1 MFRLSEI
8 VKDWKESGA
17 LQAHINLYGFWEEE
31 TFLTKSGDLGMV
43 LRAKGI
49 DYESLDHAN
58 RDHAVKRLEAA
69 LRTFDPRVRVYQAL
83 FKTNEPAIPHKQY
96 GNPLVKAA
104 IDQRMAYFASKA
116 DKLYSIDLYWIVL
129 IQGSYARTT
138 LWQAL
143 AKLPTDIGGSLR
155 DVRALFSQD
164 RQRTFLRAQIEHDH
178 LLLRQKVLSL
188 IGQLSDLVEI
198 QLLGA
203 EEAFRALRRFIN
215 FGPFKIMN
223 SCLHGSRYL
232 DFQLCDSEIE
242 AHRGYLQLDDYWVQV
257 LTLKELPSE
266 TRPLLLKELFEI
278 GTNFHVVTEWR
289 AIDNARARKQIAS
302 RRRHHHNTKTSFLS
316 NLEEKGNSGPKD
328 DLVDDSKQAAV
339 EELGECL
346 KAIGNDGKYFGE
358 FTLSVVLYDRQEAKV
373 REAIPEFQRVFTT
386 HDALLY
392 EERYNLLNALF
403 ATVPGN
409 HAFNLRKQEMLNT
422 NYADLSFLFTID
434 QGRQWN
440 DHLNSE
446 YLAVL
451 ETDHSTPYYVNLHD
465 QDIAHTLVLGYTGSG
480 KSFLLNFLIQNLQKY
495 EPLTYIFDLGGS
507 YESLTQI
514 FGGSYLNVGL
524 ESQTFTINP
533 FCLDPTRENLNFLYL
548 FAKVLIEGNGKY
560 ELTGQDEKALYAGV
574 ERMYKLEPDS
584 RTLSNFAS
592 MIGPLGERL
601 HRWTR
606 AGQFGYVF
614 DNAQDTLTFS
624 RFQTFNFDGMQ
635 QYPDVL
641 EPLLFYVLH
650 RASNQ
655 IEDVELTA
663 TFKAFILD
671 EAWIFLRNRTIR
683 DYITRAEKTWRKKN
697 AAMILATQSVHELM
711 QSDMLAVVNEC
722 CATKIFLAN
731 PSVDH
736 KLYAEIF
743 HLNDTELDLLGSLV
757 PKRDLLIKQ
766 HAGSKNARLNVDSLS
781 YWMATNNPKDNV
793 TKREY
798 LDRYGAVEGLSRLA
812 RDFPFVSNSI

>member
-1 MFRLSEI
+1 MFKLGGI

-17 LQAHINLYGFWEEE
+17 LQAHINLYGFWDEE
-31 TFLTKSGDLGMV
+31 TFLTKSGDLGVV
-43 LRAKGI
+43 LRVKGI
-49 DYESLDHAN
+49 DYESLDHAS
-58 RDHAVKRLEAA
+58 RDHSVKRLEAA
-69 LRTFDPRVRVYQAL
+69 LRTLDSRIRFYQTL
-83 FKTNEPAIPHKQY
+83 FKTNEPVIPHEQY
-96 GNPLVKAA
+96 ANPLVRAA
-104 IDQRMAYFASKA
+104 IEQRMAYFASKA
-116 DKLYSIDLYWIVL
+116 DRLYSIDLYWIVL
-129 IQGSYARTT
+129 VQGSYAKAT

-143 AKLPTDIGGSLR
+143 RKLPNDVGGSLR
-155 DVRALFSQD
+155 DLNTLFSSD
-164 RQRTFLRAQIEHDH
+164 KQRIFLRQQIERDH
-178 LLLRQKVLSL
+178 LLLRQKVSSL
-188 IGQLSDLVEI
+188 TGQLSDLVEI
-198 QLLGA
+198 RLLGA
-203 EEAFRALRRFIN
+203 EEALRTLRRFIN

-242 AHRGYLQLDDYWVQV
+242 AHRGRLQLDDYWVRV

-266 TRPLLLKELFEI
+266 TRSLLLKELFEI
-278 GTNFHVVTEWR
+278 GTNFHVVSEWR
-289 AIDNARARKQIAS
+289 AINNVRARKEIAS

-316 NLEEKGNSGPKD
+316 NIQDQQNRGPND

-339 EELGECL
+339 QELGECL
-346 KAIGNDGKYFGE
+346 KAIGNEGKYFGE
-358 FTLSVVLYDRQEAKV
+358 FTLSAVLYDKDETKV
-373 REAIPEFQRVFTT
+373 EEAIPEFQKVITT
-386 HDALLY
+386 HDGLLY
-392 EERYNLLNALF
+392 EERYNLLNAFF

-409 HAFNLRKQEMLNT
+409 YQFNLRKQQMLNT

-434 QGRQWN
+434 QGRQRN
-440 DHLNSE
+440 EHLNSE

-451 ETDHSTPYYVNLHD
+451 ETDHATPYYLNLHE
-465 QDIAHTLVLGYTGSG
+465 QDVAHTLILGYTGSG

-495 EPLTYIFDLGGS
+495 EPFTYIFDLGGG

-524 ESQTFTINP
+524 ESPTFTINP
-533 FCLDPTRENLNFLYL
+533 FCLEPGRENLNFLYL
-548 FAKVLIEGNGKY
+548 FAKVLIEAGGKY
-560 ELTGQDEKALYAGV
+560 ELTAQDEKGLYAGV

-584 RTLSNFAS
+584 RTLTNFAS
-592 MIGPLGERL
+592 MLGPLGERL

-614 DNAQDTLTFS
+614 DNVQDSLTFS

-655 IEDVELTA
+655 IEDSELTA

-697 AAMILATQSVHELM
+697 AAMILATQSVHELV

-731 PSVDH
+731 PSIDH
-736 KLYAEIF
+736 RLYAEIF
-743 HLNDTELDLLGSLV
+743 HLNDTELDLLSSLV

-766 HAGSKNARLNVDSLS
+766 HAGSKKARLNVDSLS

-793 TKREY
+793 RKREY
-798 LDRYGAVEGLSRLA
+798 LDRYGTVEGLSRLA
-812 RDFPFVSNSI
+812 KEFPFVSQSE